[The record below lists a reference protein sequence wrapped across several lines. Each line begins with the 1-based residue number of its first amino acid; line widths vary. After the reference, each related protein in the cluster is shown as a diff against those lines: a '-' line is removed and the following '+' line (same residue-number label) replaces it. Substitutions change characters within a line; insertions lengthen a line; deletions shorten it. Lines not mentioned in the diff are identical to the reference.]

1 MIDAQCVCEQCA
13 HGVDSKQ
20 ALGEA
25 LVSVFNNTG
34 LWQVGSGLI
43 LISCLYIYVFCNF
56 SQRELINF
64 EIREKP

>member
-1 MIDAQCVCEQCA
+1 MLNVCVNNVHTEWTVNRPLA
-13 HGVDSKQ
+13 
-20 ALGEA
+20 
-25 LVSVFNNTG
+25 SVFNNTG